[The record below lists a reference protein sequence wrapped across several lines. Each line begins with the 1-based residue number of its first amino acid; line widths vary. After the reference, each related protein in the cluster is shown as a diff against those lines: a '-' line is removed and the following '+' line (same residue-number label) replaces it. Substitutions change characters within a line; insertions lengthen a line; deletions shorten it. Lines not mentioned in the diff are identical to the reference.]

1 MTDTESLKLLI
12 KNQGVSITRIAKALN
27 ISREGLY
34 KKLNGETEFKASEI
48 GAIRKLLRMTPRE
61 FDSIFFAN
69 DGEYNS
75 AK

>member
-1 MTDTESLKLLI
+1 MTDTESLKMLI
-12 KNQGVSITRIAKALN
+12 KNQGVSITHVAKALN

-48 GAIRKLLRMTPRE
+48 GVIRKLLRMTPKE

-69 DGEYNS
+69 DGELNS